1 MTRKEAKRELRPI
14 KDMDSDIRSI
24 EMEIERLMAV
34 ATKMTANYDPMN
46 VSSTPNNKMEEA
58 ILKIEEYRSRL
69 SKMLLKSLDYRNACL
84 NKIEQI
90 EPASLQKILVL
101 YYFQDKTIEQTAEAI
116 NHSVRWTYD
125 MYTTA
130 LDKYAEIM

>member
-84 NKIEQI
+84 NKIEKI

-101 YYFQDKTIEQTAEAI
+101 YYFQDKTIDLHSAERKPGIRIVFHQRDEQYDRAESI
-116 NHSVRWTYD
+116 
-125 MYTTA
+125 
-130 LDKYAEIM
+130 

>member
-69 SKMLLKSLDYRNACL
+69 SKML
-84 NKIEQI
+84 
-90 EPASLQKILVL
+90 
-101 YYFQDKTIEQTAEAI
+101 
-116 NHSVRWTYD
+116 
-125 MYTTA
+125 
-130 LDKYAEIM
+130 